1 MKVAGYFDLDPTRML
16 DLIIDVFSTHLMTHY
31 MFFIHLI
38 RRFTGSRTRLLSEG
52 KQDKMQVDGT
62 RSFVGMDFEDVLLSA
77 EGDVSV
83 VPSSNDLKN
92 PLAQL
97 LGFKFKHYSVCLAF
111 TSSCNSL
118 TFHLVERPESTS
130 KPCVCCSD
138 THPGRASINSGH
150 I

>member
-62 RSFVGMDFEDVLLSA
+62 RSFIGMDFEDVLLSA

-97 LGFKFKHYSVCLAF
+97 LGFKFKHYSVCLVF
-111 TSSCNSL
+111 TSSCSSFNIPPS
-118 TFHLVERPESTS
+118 
-130 KPCVCCSD
+130 
-138 THPGRASINSGH
+138 
-150 I
+150 